1 MFWKREPKID
11 ELFLLNILN
20 QDINDMSKNNILIK
34 CQSITSNNYCNYIHK
49 HGKNKDLICGII
61 SKNKNSRCY
70 THSRRKN
77 KYHDKNNEKSKLKV
91 IKVMKKSDE
100 ENYLKNGFLI
110 FKKLNNLTFFKQF
123 NNIYHTKE
131 FFFKSKFIF
140 LFPKY
145 IYNIIFEFIFNV
157 EKNRQHIKLLEFAP
171 NKLNN
176 SNTLIKKKKKNKK
189 TKKTKKIKKIRKI
202 NENIDINIIKEKMEI
217 TLYNFNMKVPKDEVV
232 ATLHILLKEN
242 IKLFKI
248 YINIILSNIDTF
260 FKDVDINT
268 LDKIWKNIIE
278 YVPYNKVLIYN
289 KYNNDNII
297 ENVFGFIRNNYELIP
312 QDVNILWVDFD
323 NNNIVIYNKKYII
336 DNNKT
341 GIKIYNKDD
350 TKKQTP
356 LPLDK
361 INVLYY

>member
-11 ELFLLNILN
+11 KLFLLNILN
-20 QDINDMSKNNILIK
+20 QDINYMSKKDILTR

-49 HGKNKDLICGII
+49 HGKDKDLICGII

-70 THSRRKN
+70 THSRSKN
-77 KYHDKNNEKSKLKV
+77 NYHDKNNSKSKLKV

-100 ENYLKNGFLI
+100 EKYLKNGILI

-131 FFFKSKFIF
+131 ILFKSKLLF

-157 EKNRQHIKLLEFAP
+157 EKNQQHIKLLEFTP

-176 SNTLIKKKKKNKK
+176 SNTIIKKKKKN
-189 TKKTKKIKKIRKI
+189 KKTKKIKKIRKI
-202 NENIDINIIKEKMEI
+202 NENVDINIIKEKMEI
-217 TLYNFNMKVPKDEVV
+217 TLYNFNMKVSKDEIA

-242 IKLFKI
+242 PKLFKV

-268 LDKIWKNIIE
+268 LDKIWNNNIIHIQYEHVLIYSDNDYSNIIE
-278 YVPYNKVLIYN
+278 K
-289 KYNNDNII
+289 
-297 ENVFGFIRNNYELIP
+297 VFGYVRNNYSIIP
-312 QDVNILWVDFD
+312 HHVKVLWVDYN
-323 NNNIVIYNKKYII
+323 NNNIIMYEKKYSIETY
-336 DNNKT
+336 KS
-341 GIKIYNKDD
+341 GISIYNKDD
-350 TKKQTP
+350 TKKETP

-361 INVLYY
+361 ITILYY